1 MKYFFTLFLL
11 LAGGELVLA
20 QTPKIDSLSRL
31 IRQAKTDTARINL
44 ANAKTALLTQTNI
57 DSSISLALKTIEQ
70 AKRINYKKGEADAR
84 MRLTYNYSFKGNYA
98 LAKAN
103 LKLAEALSL
112 TDSTQLMRVYIN
124 YGTMYGMQ
132 SKYDSSLIFLEKS
145 KAMAERLADSL
156 ALRRIYMN
164 IGISYSMQSNLPQ
177 ALQYLQKSLTI
188 AENQHD
194 MGSQAFSLVNI
205 ANTYKTMGKVK
216 ESVQTYQK
224 GLKLAKQES
233 FKNVELNAYANLAD
247 IYDEMHD
254 TQKAYETA
262 IKAANLAKEIG
273 DDGMQA
279 TSLAKAAKML
289 ANQKKFAQ
297 AAPLIKQATTIADAS
312 NQPLNI
318 HQAYSNMGYILK
330 LQNRCGEAIPF
341 YEKSFAVL
349 KETDIYDQQTG
360 QSYEELAACYE
371 QTGNFP
377 KALATFRKAT
387 AIADSVRSKENVQ
400 KTTEL
405 TMTYAFDKKQ
415 QVTQIEQQ
423 KQNLLAQARQRAL
436 LWGLGFVLL
445 LAAVSFYAYRT
456 KQKANLL
463 LQFQKQQLETQK
475 LQLEDQKKQLQ
486 TTLTELQQT
495 QQELVQAEK
504 MATMG
509 KLTKGIVD
517 RILNPLNYIN
527 NFSSTGQELL
537 AEIQTV
543 TQKHQAIFSA
553 DEQDELE
560 TSIGMLEQ
568 NLTKINEHGNS
579 TARIL
584 QDMQK
589 LLKERSASYV
599 LTDFN
604 AYLTQQMDTCLP
616 KALAN
621 YPALPVQL
629 DLQLAPQPLPVKL
642 LPVEFSE
649 VLASLVDNACYA
661 LAEKCRRIK
670 GFEPRLDVSTA
681 MIDDQV
687 QLRVRDNGRGIPAKE
702 IAQLFSPFFTTKP
715 TAKGTGLGL
724 YMSKDVVEH
733 LQGQMRID
741 SVENEYTQV
750 TILLPLKSTLL
761 TPVA

>member
-1 MKYFFTLFLL
+1 MKYFCTLL
-11 LAGGELVLA
+11 LLLTGGKTALA
-20 QTPKIDSLSRL
+20 QIPKIDSLNRL
-31 IRQAKTDTARINL
+31 ISQAKTDTARINL
-44 ANAKTALLTQTNI
+44 INAKTALLTQVNI
-57 DSSISLALKTIEQ
+57 DSSISLGLKTIEQ

-84 MRLTYNYSFKGNYA
+84 MRLSYSYSLKGNYA
-98 LAKAN
+98 VAKAN
-103 LKLAEALSL
+103 LKRAEALSL
-112 TDSTQLMRVYIN
+112 TDSAQLIRVYSN
-124 YGTMYGMQ
+124 YGATYGMQ
-132 SKYDSSLIFLEKS
+132 SKYDSSIAFLEKS
-145 KAMAERLADSL
+145 RIMAERLADSS

-177 ALQYLQKSLTI
+177 ALQYLQKSLII
-188 AENQHD
+188 AEALHD
-194 MGSQAFSLVNI
+194 IGAQAFSLVNI
-205 ANTYKTMGKVK
+205 ANTYKTMGNVK

-224 GLKLAKQES
+224 GLRLAKQES

-262 IKAANLAKEIG
+262 IKAASLAKEIG

-289 ANQKKFAQ
+289 ADQKKFTQ
-297 AAPLIKQATTIADAS
+297 AAPLIKQAITIADAS

-330 LQNRCGEAIPF
+330 QQNRCGQAIPF

-360 QSYEELAACYE
+360 ESYQELAACYE
-371 QTGNFP
+371 QTGNYP
-377 KALATFRKAT
+377 KALAAFKKSA

-415 QVTQIEQQ
+415 QLAQVEQQ
-423 KQNLLAQARQRAL
+423 KQNVLAEARQRAL

-445 LAAVSFYAYRT
+445 LAAVSFYAYRS

-475 LQLEDQKKQLQ
+475 LQLEDQKQQLQATLTQLQ
-486 TTLTELQQT
+486 TTQRQLL
-495 QQELVQAEK
+495 QAEK

-527 NFSSTGQELL
+527 NFSHTAQELL
-537 AEIQTV
+537 QETQTI
-543 TQKHQAIFSA
+543 TQRHQDTFSA
-553 DEQDELE
+553 DEQDDLA
-560 TSIGMLEQ
+560 TTTTMLEQ
-568 NLTKINEHGNS
+568 NLTKIHEHGSS

-589 LLKERSASYV
+589 LLKERSSSYV
-599 LTDFN
+599 LIDLN
-604 AYLTQQMDTCLP
+604 PYLAKQIDICFP

-621 YPALPVQL
+621 YPSLPIHL
-629 DLQLAPQPLPVKL
+629 DLQLAPQPLPVSL
-642 LPVEFSE
+642 LPYEFSE

-661 LAEKCRRIK
+661 LAEKCRRVK

-681 MIDDQV
+681 LVDDQV
-687 QLRVRDNGRGIPAKE
+687 RLQVRDNGRGIPPKE
-702 IAQLFSPFFTTKP
+702 VSQLFSPFFTTKP

-733 LQGQMRID
+733 LQGQMQID
-741 SVENEYTQV
+741 SVEDQYTQV
-750 TILLPLKSTLL
+750 TILLPLKSALAT
-761 TPVA
+761 A